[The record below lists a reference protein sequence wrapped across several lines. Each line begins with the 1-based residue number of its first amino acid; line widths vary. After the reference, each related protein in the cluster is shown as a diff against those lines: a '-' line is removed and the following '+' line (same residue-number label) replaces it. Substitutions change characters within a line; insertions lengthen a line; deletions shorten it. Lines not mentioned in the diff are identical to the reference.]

1 MACSDAKSTATPLPE
16 DRRSALVCGSEW
28 QDAYATLHT
37 TLLTT
42 RSPRLLV
49 FDAAANGGLA
59 DRLTGLMTVLLFAI
73 LTDRALAIDWPGYTE
88 AFDTPQLNVAAA
100 LKLAKQAPAS
110 EVRRIRWLNSNRLT
124 LREQVETDLDAL
136 WPERVLIFQSNRG
149 FSQGLLNSTRHAPA
163 VAARH
168 LTPTTAQFG
177 CLVNFL
183 IRPTEAALERVAP
196 LRDALAVARA
206 RAAVTIGVHVRTGDA
221 SFDAEAGA
229 GGAKSDDEARRGAE
243 LYEAHAFIFE
253 YATRLGKQLTHARA
267 RPMRGDVLDSSADAD
282 RSGDAGGSAGGSA
295 GGAGPYYVLL
305 GDSPALRR
313 HAAATL
319 GEHSVLYW
327 GNSTGGATV
336 GVGHVAR
343 QPGDVA
349 TLQSAVGE
357 HWLYTGCDSFV
368 FSSHSGYPRTAAA
381 RALRDDAIHTCF
393 HYDGPLF
400 NSAQRSTARECSG
413 PWSVAALGD
422 RHAAGL

>member
-1 MACSDAKSTATPLPE
+1 MSSCSIATTATPLPE
-16 DRRSALVCGSEW
+16 DTRMALVCGSEW
-28 QDAYATLHT
+28 QDAYAALHT
-37 TLLTT
+37 RLLTT

-73 LTDRALAIDWPGYTE
+73 LTDRALAIDWPGHTE
-88 AFDTPQLNVAAA
+88 AFGTPRVNVAAA

-196 LRDALAVARA
+196 LRDALAMARA

-221 SFDAEAGA
+221 SFDDEAGA
-229 GGAKSDDEARRGAE
+229 GGAKSDEARRGAE

-253 YATRLGKQLTHARA
+253 YATRLGKQLMHARA
-267 RPMRGDVLDSSADAD
+267 WPMRGGVLDSSADAD
-282 RSGDAGGSAGGSA
+282 RSGGAGGSAGGSVGA
-295 GGAGPYYVLL
+295 AGPYYVLL

-327 GNSTGGATV
+327 GNSTGAATV

-381 RALRDDAIHTCF
+381 RALRDDAMHTCF

>member
-1 MACSDAKSTATPLPE
+1 MSTCSIATTATPLPE
-16 DRRSALVCGSEW
+16 DTRMALVCGSEW
-28 QDAYATLHT
+28 QDAYAALHT
-37 TLLTT
+37 RLLTT

-73 LTDRALAIDWPGYTE
+73 LTDRALAIDWPGHTE
-88 AFDTPQLNVAAA
+88 AFGTPRVNVAAA

-196 LRDALAVARA
+196 LRDALAMARA

-221 SFDAEAGA
+221 SFDDEAGA
-229 GGAKSDDEARRGAE
+229 GGAKSDEARRGAE

-253 YATRLGKQLTHARA
+253 YATRLGKQLMHARA
-267 RPMRGDVLDSSADAD
+267 WPMRGGVLDSSADAD
-282 RSGDAGGSAGGSA
+282 RSGGAGGSAGGSVGA
-295 GGAGPYYVLL
+295 AGPYYVLL

-381 RALRDDAIHTCF
+381 RALRDDAMHTCF